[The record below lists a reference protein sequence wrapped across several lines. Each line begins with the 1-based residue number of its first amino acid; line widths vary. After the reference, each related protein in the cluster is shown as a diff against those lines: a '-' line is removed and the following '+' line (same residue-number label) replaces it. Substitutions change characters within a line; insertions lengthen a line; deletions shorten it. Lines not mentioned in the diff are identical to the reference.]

1 MADFNKREQ
10 IGIEKGIKLGYGS
23 ILKWLDDTCEA
34 GCPPFDDRTVEWSQ
48 TPRWVL
54 PKENGITDG
63 SVSEESSGIGCRNL
77 AERLKEAEVV
87 ELRSLEE
94 VLKMERWDKE
104 KFERR
109 R

>member
-1 MADFNKREQ
+1 
-10 IGIEKGIKLGYGS
+10 
-23 ILKWLDDTCEA
+23 
-34 GCPPFDDRTVEWSQ
+34 
-48 TPRWVL
+48 
-54 PKENGITDG
+54 
-63 SVSEESSGIGCRNL
+63 L